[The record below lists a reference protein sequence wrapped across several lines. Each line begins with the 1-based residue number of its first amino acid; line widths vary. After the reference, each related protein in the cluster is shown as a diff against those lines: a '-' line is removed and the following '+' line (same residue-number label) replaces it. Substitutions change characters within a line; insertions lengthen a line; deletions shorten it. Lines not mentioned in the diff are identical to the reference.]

1 MQNISSTMQN
11 ISSREQKLH
20 EYILEQ
26 LEKLG
31 QLEKKELLEQLE
43 QGQLEQ
49 FEDAITFEPISSELK
64 MHKKTGHLID
74 QKAHTA
80 YDRWINPDDYYTKNQ
95 VLEKLKNLE
104 NVSEEQLR
112 KLLPVLKKCKD
123 FELTKLFRK
132 NRQLLNENQNKVSN
146 KQEKKLSIFKKIK
159 LPKLFRKNRQL
170 QNENQNQVSKV
181 KTEIQQI
188 VNSLSTM
195 KKKQKQI
202 EQRRKKLL
210 LNDKKSLQD
219 KLQMKKKQLEEE
231 KGKVFAFFFNGKKKE
246 QITAQIQQL
255 QKEIS
260 NIERLLDNGQS

>member
-1 MQNISSTMQN
+1 MQNISLTMQN
-11 ISSREQKLH
+11 TSSREQKLH
-20 EYILEQ
+20 EYIVEQ

-49 FEDAITFEPISSELK
+49 FVDTITFEPISSELK
-64 MHKKTGHLID
+64 MHKENGHFID
-74 QKAHTA
+74 QKAHTTES
-80 YDRWINPDDYYTKNQ
+80 RINPVDYYTKNQ

-104 NVSEEQLR
+104 NVSKEQLT
-112 KLLPVLKKCKD
+112 KLLPVLKKFKD

-132 NRQLLNENQNKVSN
+132 NRQLLNENQKKVSN
-146 KQEKKLSIFKKIK
+146 EQEKKLFIFKKIK

-195 KKKQKQI
+195 KKKTKTN
-202 EQRRKKLL
+202 RT
-210 LNDKKSLQD
+210 
-219 KLQMKKKQLEEE
+219 KKK
-231 KGKVFAFFFNGKKKE
+231 KTSFK
-246 QITAQIQQL
+246 
-255 QKEIS
+255 
-260 NIERLLDNGQS
+260 